1 MKLQS
6 CRSSENLLAVGLDVV
21 FFFMPYLVAGR
32 KPSSQPFFT
41 PQPSTMLVSNERI
54 SKCRNAKLGN
64 WALVVL

>member
-6 CRSSENLLAVGLDVV
+6 CRKSENLLAVGLAVV

-41 PQPSTMLVSNERI
+41 PQPSTMLVSNENQ
-54 SKCRNAKLGN
+54 SFPANN
-64 WALVVL
+64 D